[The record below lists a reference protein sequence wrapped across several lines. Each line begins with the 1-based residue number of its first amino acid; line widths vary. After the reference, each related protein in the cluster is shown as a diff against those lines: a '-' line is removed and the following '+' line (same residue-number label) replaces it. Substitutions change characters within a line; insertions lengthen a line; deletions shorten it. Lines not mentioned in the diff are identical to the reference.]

1 MPNRAQL
8 TWNLP
13 VVPIIG
19 ILMTASMLSAAEPGY
34 SDNCTMP
41 GIINETN
48 FNGFPKD
55 VTVHLTDKDMGGNE
69 VIGGGFPVGPT
80 TVPAHTTV
88 GVPVPAAPPG
98 VSRCDAI
105 NTWASDVTAGG
116 GGRSPIGPPSD
127 RVPKH
132 LCELKVSIL
141 TPSRINMSLRAF
153 SISSVTRWAMEYL

>member
-69 VIGGGFPVGPT
+69 AIGGRFPRGS
-80 TVPAHTTV
+80 HDC
-88 GVPVPAAPPG
+88 PG
-98 VSRCDAI
+98 SHDRRR
-105 NTWASDVTAGG
+105 AGAC
-116 GGRSPIGPPSD
+116 RSA
-127 RVPKH
+127 R
-132 LCELKVSIL
+132 
-141 TPSRINMSLRAF
+141 R
-153 SISSVTRWAMEYL
+153 